1 MQLYLIVEMIVFNS
15 VFLEKY
21 TVHSPEFQLEGAQ
34 SGQPDING
42 HLSYVPAIF
51 SFFEIENSSLT
62 ISTYN

>member
-21 TVHSPEFQLEGAQ
+21 TALDEFQLEGVQ
-34 SGQPDING
+34 SGRPDING

-51 SFFEIENSSLT
+51 SFF
-62 ISTYN
+62 